1 MTLQRVMTT
10 ALKSSDC
17 NEWPPLSAEEIEVS
31 KSAVPLWKV
40 VGDSPPKLSREFKTK
55 NFQCALDFINH
66 AGAKVWLCKMPK
78 ASDLT
83 DGAPPAKGLP
93 AQASGLSDAGAIVA
107 MPEAQEAPGGA
118 AYRATRRPHR
128 TLARKPT
135 DQQPPKRGRPRKA
148 RQEEAQIDEEHAAG
162 SEDDDFRIT

>member
-1 MTLQRVMTT
+1 LTLQRVMTT

-66 AGAKVWLCKMPK
+66 AGKVAEERGHHPDLHIEGWNGVRVVIYSHGTNSLTQNDFNLAEAIDKDFSVAYNKKWL
-78 ASDLT
+78 S
-83 DGAPPAKGLP
+83 
-93 AQASGLSDAGAIVA
+93 
-107 MPEAQEAPGGA
+107 EN
-118 AYRATRRPHR
+118 PHV
-128 TLARKPT
+128 
-135 DQQPPKRGRPRKA
+135 QP
-148 RQEEAQIDEEHAAG
+148 
-162 SEDDDFRIT
+162 